1 MEKSNKPYPRPKPE
15 HHPRRHDKSAE
26 RLNTRDKAF
35 LRKIGALTLAVTTAV
50 GVLTFGDKSEEIPA
64 PVPQTEQ
71 PADDKPTL
79 NDLLQQAETT
89 ITTISSK
96 LFETADSTPFNS
108 LKPEKHI
115 PLETN
120 KGAFKSFMD
129 YQMITDPTSRQFQ
142 LQGQPQTFTNQQ
154 GLRCYNYQ
162 DCELPMVAVGTG
174 VTDKIGKIVRV
185 TFDNDGQQHTHHFI
199 VGDFKANHDTDDQRH
214 IEMKQ
219 DGSVVEFLIDKNV
232 FYDQQSTATRIGD
245 LSYYQDDNYNFQ
257 GNIKEIF
264 IYPDDVLS
272 NPPAQTPSATDPNPK
287 MR

>member
-1 MEKSNKPYPRPKPE
+1 MEKSNKSYPRPKPE
-15 HHPRRHDKSAE
+15 HHPRQHDKSAE
-26 RLNTRDKAF
+26 RLNARDKAF

-50 GVLTFGDKSEEIPA
+50 GVLTFGDKSEEIPT
-64 PVPQTEQ
+64 PTPKIEQ

-89 ITTISSK
+89 IATISSK
-96 LFETADSTPFNS
+96 LFETADPAPFNS

-232 FYDQQSTATRIGD
+232 FYNHQPTATRIGD

-257 GNIKEIF
+257 GNIQEIF
-264 IYPDDVLS
+264 VYPDDVLS
-272 NPPAQTPSATDPNPK
+272 NPPAPTPSATNPNLK